1 MSSFTVQFLLRLFHF
16 HVNILNLLGC
26 QFCHGQF
33 TDMMNQIFFF
43 AARYKSSVFCI
54 VGVWIFVTLSEIAQV
69 RHRRR
74 HRHHH
79 NYYHRCLDYLQHHY
93 HLYQHFLSSIS
104 IYFLR
109 GIFTSSAFSPQT
121 WGSKHLSEEEFTNS
135 RRSSQ
140 KQNIFKSAKH
150 TKFTKYS

>member
-1 MSSFTVQFLLRLFHF
+1 MSSFAVQFLLRLFHF

-69 RHRRR
+69 RH
-74 HRHHH
+74 
-79 NYYHRCLDYLQHHY
+79 YL
-93 HLYQHFLSSIS
+93 LYKLVLSSIS
-104 IYFLR
+104 MYFLC

-121 WGSKHLSEEEFTNS
+121 WQSKHLSEEEFTNS

-140 KQNIFKSAKH
+140 KQNIFKSAKQ
-150 TKFTKYS
+150 TNFTKHS